1 MMRDIF
7 ICPHGKLLEN
17 WSEACP
23 KAMVSAFV
31 KSVPVG
37 EPVLFWL
44 HANANSQAW
53 IENTI
58 AEISQKFNSSKVVV
72 LANSPNQTEA
82 LAAISKGAVGYCH
95 AYSSAKVLS
104 ELKTVVLHGGIWL
117 GRDLLQILIGASREL
132 VHNKPE
138 NVHQAL
144 ALLTPR
150 EKEVALQAAVGL
162 SNKEIAK
169 KLKITERTVKAHI
182 SSSLER
188 LGVKDRLQLALVLNE
203 RMGDTT
209 NLPNNLDR
217 TSKLEIAK
225 KIANTKLATPKNSPE
240 EINSSIK
247 KKLELA
253 A

>member
-1 MMRDIF
+1 MRDIF

-17 WSEACP
+17 WAEACP

-44 HANANSQAW
+44 HANANGQAW

-72 LANSPNQTEA
+72 LANSPNQAEA

-117 GRDLLQILIGASREL
+117 GRDLLQTLIGASREL

-182 SSSLER
+182 SASLER

-203 RMGDTT
+203 RTGETT

-217 TSKLEIAK
+217 TSKQEVAK
-225 KIANTKLATPKNSPE
+225 KVANTKLATPKKTPE

>member
-1 MMRDIF
+1 MRDIF
-7 ICPHGKLLEN
+7 ICPHGNLLEN

-31 KSVPVG
+31 KTVPVG

-44 HANANSQAW
+44 HANANNQVW

-58 AEISQKFNSSKVVV
+58 AEISAKFTSSKVVV
-72 LANSPNQTEA
+72 LANSPSQVEA
-82 LAAISKGAVGYCH
+82 LAAIGKGAVGYCH

-117 GRDLLQILIGASREL
+117 GRDLLQMLIGASREL
-132 VHNKPE
+132 VSNPSE
-138 NVHQAL
+138 QVIQAL

-150 EKEVALQAAVGL
+150 EKEVALQAATGI
-162 SNKEIAK
+162 SNKEIART
-169 KLKITERTVKAHI
+169 LKITERTVKAHI

-203 RMGDTT
+203 KSGEPVRAE
-209 NLPNNLDR
+209 
-217 TSKLEIAK
+217 SKKVSKFE
-225 KIANTKLATPKNSPE
+225 NSTKQKVRSLN
-240 EINSSIK
+240 K

>member
-1 MMRDIF
+1 MRDIF
-7 ICPHGKLLEN
+7 ICPHGNLLEN

-31 KSVPVG
+31 KAVPVG

-44 HANANSQAW
+44 HANADSQTW

-58 AEISQKFNSSKVVV
+58 AEIIQKFNTSKVVV
-72 LANSPNQTEA
+72 LANSPNQAEA
-82 LAAISKGAVGYCH
+82 LVAISKGAVGYCH
-95 AYSSAKVLS
+95 AYSPAKVLS

-117 GRDLLQILIGASREL
+117 GRDLLQTLIGATREL
-132 VHNKPE
+132 VHNEPKQ
-138 NVHQAL
+138 VHHAL

-182 SSSLER
+182 SATFER

-203 RMGDTT
+203 RKGESSSHPPKIVINTK
-209 NLPNNLDR
+209 
-217 TSKLEIAK
+217 KL
-225 KIANTKLATPKNSPE
+225 ANTKVKDAKKPPE
-240 EINSSIK
+240 EIKSSIK

>member
-1 MMRDIF
+1 MRDIF
-7 ICPHGKLLEN
+7 ICPHGNLLEN

-23 KAMVSAFV
+23 KALVSAFV
-31 KSVPVG
+31 KTVPVG
-37 EPVLFWL
+37 EPAIFWL

-53 IENTI
+53 IEKTM
-58 AEISQKFNSSKVVV
+58 AEIAAKFKTSKVVV
-72 LANSPNQTEA
+72 LANSPNQAEA
-82 LAAISKGAVGYCH
+82 MAAISKGAVGYCH

-117 GRDLLQILIGASREL
+117 GRDLLQTLIGASKEL
-132 VHNKPE
+132 VHNSSE
-138 NVHQAL
+138 HVNQAL

-150 EKEVALQAAVGL
+150 EKEVALQAATGL
-162 SNKEIAK
+162 SNKEIART
-169 KLKITERTVKAHI
+169 LNITERTVKAHI

-203 RMGDTT
+203 
-209 NLPNNLDR
+209 
-217 TSKLEIAK
+217 K
-225 KIANTKLATPKNSPE
+225 KGESAHNTKPKKFAKEKSAKVVPHVKRATPAMQMHAAHENH
-240 EINSSIK
+240 K